1 MRAATGSRFGHIL
14 GTAFLWTAVALVAL
28 PLLLMV
34 MNAFKP
40 HAEVLDNPLALPRSL
55 YTANF
60 ATAWEGGN
68 FSRGLL
74 NSIIVSLSTVV
85 IAVGSAALVAYPLAR
100 QKIRWWRLLTF
111 YFLAAVTVPIQLF
124 LFPLFFLY
132 ARLGLVSNPVATGL
146 ILAAIN
152 LPLSILLLRTY
163 VLNIPHELD
172 DAALMDGASKWQ
184 IFFYVML
191 PLMRPGLITVSII
204 VGLQAW
210 NEYLI
215 TSTFQQSRESMTM
228 TLGYLSINNVIL
240 QDRGLLMAGATILVV
255 PIIIFFLAMQR
266 LFIEGM
272 TSGAVK
278 G

>member
-1 MRAATGSRFGHIL
+1 MRDIKQSRVSNLFEML
-14 GTAFLWTAVALVAL
+14 FLWTAVILVL
-28 PLLLMV
+28 IPLGLMIV
-34 MNAFKP
+34 NAFKP
-40 HAEVLDNPLALPRSL
+40 HLEILDSPLSLPKDP
-55 YTANF
+55 TFDNF
-60 ATAWEGGN
+60 TQAWKGGN
-68 FSRGLL
+68 FTTGLV
-74 NSIIVSLSTVV
+74 NSILISGSTVV
-85 IAVGSAALVAYPLAR
+85 IAVGSAAMIAYPLAR
-100 QKIRWWRLLTF
+100 QKVRNWRFLTF

-124 LFPLFFLY
+124 LFPLFFMY
-132 ARLGLVSNPVATGL
+132 AQLGLVSNPIATAF

-152 LPLSILLLRTY
+152 LPISILLLRTY
-163 VLNIPHELD
+163 VLNIPSELD

-184 IFFYVML
+184 IFRFVIF

-215 TSTFQQSRESMTM
+215 TSTFQQSNDSLTM

-240 QDRGLLMAGATILVV
+240 QDRGLLMAGASILVV